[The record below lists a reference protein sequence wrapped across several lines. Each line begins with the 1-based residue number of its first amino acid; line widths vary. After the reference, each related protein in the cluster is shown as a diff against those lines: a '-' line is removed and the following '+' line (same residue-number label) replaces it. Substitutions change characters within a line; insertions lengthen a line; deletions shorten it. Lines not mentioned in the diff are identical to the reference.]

1 MDIKEFALMQKLIF
15 CVNRFTLDRSFHEL
29 AYYLLLHYNE
39 MEHIPLKQLMADCFA
54 SASTV
59 RRFCQSI
66 GYENYSALRQ
76 AKSRNREDQRQIVRC
91 NRAKGRYQPRALHD
105 GLSAMTYQIGRG
117 LQTEQ
122 LQELARRFVQADCSI
137 LFAIRPY
144 ALFLEEFQCQMISL
158 GKAVYIVEEVPPEG
172 PPLRRPGSRINS
184 VVVSPTGGILCALG
198 EEVATLP
205 GPKCALI
212 CQDYARTGDCAAL
225 LSLYDLVLPLNVQ
238 THDIEYMELYG
249 KYGVAYLFE
258 ILLGEIAHQLQGADE
273 VPPAG
278 R

>member
-1 MDIKEFALMQKLIF
+1 M
-15 CVNRFTLDRSFHEL
+15 
-29 AYYLLLHYNE
+29 
-39 MEHIPLKQLMADCFA
+39 
-54 SASTV
+54 
-59 RRFCQSI
+59 
-66 GYENYSALRQ
+66 
-76 AKSRNREDQRQIVRC
+76 
-91 NRAKGRYQPRALHD
+91 
-105 GLSAMTYQIGRG
+105 
-117 LQTEQ
+117 
-122 LQELARRFVQADCSI
+122 
-137 LFAIRPY
+137 
-144 ALFLEEFQCQMISL
+144 
-158 GKAVYIVEEVPPEG
+158 
-172 PPLRRPGSRINS
+172 
-184 VVVSPTGGILCALG
+184 VSPTGGILCALG